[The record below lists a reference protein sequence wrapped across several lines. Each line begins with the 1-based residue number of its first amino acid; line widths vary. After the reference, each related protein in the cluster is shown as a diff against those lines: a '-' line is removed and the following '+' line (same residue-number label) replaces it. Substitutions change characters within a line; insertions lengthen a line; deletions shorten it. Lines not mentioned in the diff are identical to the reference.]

1 MHPYEVAFIVRPELD
16 EQALVAVVDKVKGSM
31 TNGGGQVTEVSPVG
45 RRRLAYPINKI
56 REGQYVFIRAQ
67 LPTQMI
73 GELDRDLRLNEQVL
87 RFLIVREDE

>member
-1 MHPYEVAFIVRPELD
+1 MHPYEVVFIVRPDVD
-16 EQALVAVVDKVKGSM
+16 EQGLAAAVDRLKSLVTG
-31 TNGGGQVTEVSPVG
+31 GGGQVTEVNPWG

-73 GELDRDLRLNEQVL
+73 GELERDLRLNEQVL